1 MGPPRDTA
9 PQTYLRP
16 PDAASRAARWL
27 LVTCV
32 ALLGVAVL
40 LLLLAPLLG
49 PNSTLAGPFANLFGT
64 RVSVQTG
71 VVPTVAAPANAE
83 ATPATYLAV
92 LPGYQLWLNDDF
104 NAPSALTQQQAEP
117 GQVASSV
124 LVDRGV
130 YRMQTPSGQLGWTLF
145 DLAQTTSYH
154 LETSAAVDAAFP
166 GGAAGVI
173 ARFRGTGNFYLLSV
187 DGSGASTVQLWL
199 DGTPYTVQSS
209 TAVTY
214 GAGQPNRLAV
224 EDDGQRLRFYAN
236 QVLVAEVV
244 EPQLPFGRPG
254 IAVIAAGLQDAVVDY
269 DWIAI
274 YRPQG

>member
-16 PDAASRAARWL
+16 PDSGSRTARWL

-49 PNSTLAGPFANLFGT
+49 PNSTLASLFGT
-64 RVSVQTG
+64 RIGVQTG
-71 VVPTVAAPANAE
+71 VVPTLAAPAAAE
-83 ATPATYLAV
+83 AAPSTYLAE

-104 NAPSALTQQQAEP
+104 NAPSALAEERSGA

-130 YRMQTPSGQLGWTLF
+130 YRMQAPSGQLGWTLF
-145 DLAQTTSYH
+145 DLAQTSSYH
-154 LETSAAVDAAFP
+154 LETSATVDPAFP

-173 ARFRGTGNFYLLSV
+173 ARFGGAGNFYLLSV
-187 DGSGASTVQLWL
+187 DGSGAAAVQLWL
-199 DGTPYTVQSS
+199 NGSPYTVQSS
-209 TAVTY
+209 TAVTF
-214 GAGQPNRLAV
+214 GAGQANRLAV

-236 QVLVAEVV
+236 QVLVAEVL

-254 IAVIAAGLQDAVVDY
+254 IAAIAAGPQDAVVDY

-274 YRPQG
+274 YRPQ